1 MNLKKRLE
9 YGLFRR
15 FLEVCI
21 SIHCVNHFQK
31 VYTVSFLTKEKR
43 KNTGQVPQY
52 YVEGDHEAIIDP
64 ATFDL
69 VQAMME
75 QRADRKM
82 QYAGTGIF
90 AAKIICSCCGGIY
103 GSKVWHSGTK
113 YRSDVWRCNN
123 KYKKKQTK
131 CTTPTLKEK
140 YLKELFVRAFNE
152 LFKDKNTIIMDFE
165 EIKDVVFDTSEL
177 ESEQVRLQIEINDIA
192 KSVENCIALNAHV
205 AQNQEEYR
213 QHYDSLVKKYE
224 AVSEELQKVSTEIQ
238 QRRVRCKLTEHFLD
252 ELKRQK
258 GTITEFSQDLFN
270 STVESITVYSAEKI
284 VFKFKNGTE
293 IEIV

>member
-1 MNLKKRLE
+1 MVSLHPE
-9 YGLFRR
+9 
-15 FLEVCI
+15 E
-21 SIHCVNHFQK
+21 

-82 QYAGTGIF
+82 QYAGTGVF

-123 KYKKKQTK
+123 KYKKKQTQ
-131 CTTPTLKEK
+131 CTTH
-140 YLKELFVRAFNE
+140 
-152 LFKDKNTIIMDFE
+152 
-165 EIKDVVFDTSEL
+165 IK
-177 ESEQVRLQIEINDIA
+177 RN
-192 KSVENCIALNAHV
+192 
-205 AQNQEEYR
+205 
-213 QHYDSLVKKYE
+213 
-224 AVSEELQKVSTEIQ
+224 
-238 QRRVRCKLTEHFLD
+238 RRNVPH
-252 ELKRQK
+252 QP
-258 GTITEFSQDLFN
+258 
-270 STVESITVYSAEKI
+270 
-284 VFKFKNGTE
+284 
-293 IEIV
+293 